1 MAAVIA
7 LFLLALSPAM
17 EAAAGDSGEADVGAV
32 EVARGRS
39 VFLQREQLSF
49 RAWPDVEAEADTHC
63 KVEVVLNEPMTQ
75 RVGRLTPQLFD
86 CNFLPE
92 EVAYQHNGSPLLDT
106 DRVLLRIY
114 WLGPSRTR
122 TERAALYVRVTEPP
136 PGGLAEL
143 GPAPLEV
150 PRFYALSN
158 PIDDSVVRLRIPGEA
173 ACAVR
178 PLAVPGAPVAGRLVL
193 GNDDDDAQRKGRD
206 VAALCPGNRG
216 CTRGAKEA
224 GFLKTSCQDFLTLGL
239 RYQHLSPP
247 SPDLDYVVIS
257 VELRQPDTR
266 DLLEAQTLW
275 LPVRIAG
282 AAPNQPP
289 RAAFSASLLLEVD
302 QFVLTPITTA
312 ALDAED
318 PETPREGLLFRVS
331 APPPRGF
338 LTHLDGRGG
347 PAGSFLWSDLRD
359 LKVAYQPPNASRPA
373 RDNFQM
379 EFRAVDERNASSAPI
394 VVHVSIRP
402 AETDAPRV
410 SWNTGLD
417 LLEGQSRAITWAELQ
432 IVDDDDDED
441 SVSLVA
447 VDGPAHGTLS
457 VRGTKSFTFK
467 VRDLRQG
474 AVLYRH
480 SGSDTTSDRVLFR
493 ISDGRHSLRHS
504 FPINILPRDDAP
516 PFLVN
521 NVALEVPEGGAL
533 RLEPSTLLAS
543 DLDSDDARILFGVDV
558 PPRAGRILK
567 RTSPQDP
574 GVPVSA
580 FLQRDLTRGLIFYQ
594 HSGEEIF
601 QDSFDVTLSDGQRP
615 PNLSPPYTV
624 AVSVFPV
631 EDQLPAEAPGSVR
644 HVTLKETQVAYITR
658 AHLHFSHA
666 EHPHSDLTYTVT
678 RPCFSPGNPGLM
690 DAGRLFYVDGAALG
704 RDPLTPAL
712 KSFTQ
717 HAVDHLK
724 VAYMPPLEDIGPD
737 QLAVHFVFSV
747 SDHRG
752 GAVTDVLFNI
762 TVTPVDD
769 QPPEAFSNLLRVEE
783 GGWAL
788 VTEEH
793 LQARDRDTR
802 AHHLRVEL
810 ERPAR
815 HGRLEL
821 RGRSLRVFTLAD
833 LRERA
838 VRYLHD
844 DSETT
849 EDDVGLRV
857 TDGVN
862 SVLVDLLVQVVPV
875 NDEPPR
881 LGPGL
886 RGDLRCPEGGRVQL
900 TADYL
905 AASDGDGDDDQL
917 SYVLARRPL
926 GGQLHRAG
934 IPVDKFSQRD
944 LLRGHVFYVH
954 AGGEIGPAPVVD
966 TVTLIISDGEA
977 GAADVCCHGDAP
989 PVPLHGTLPVYDLN
1003 VTLLPVNNKVPA
1015 VILGASVLAVDEG
1028 SRACLCG
1035 GVLGAWDP
1043 DSAPEELTFHLDAKP
1058 LHGFLE
1064 NVQPT
1069 PGYEKSNA
1077 GIPIERFTWTEL
1089 TSGSINY
1096 VQSRHRG
1103 AEPTEDR
1110 LLISVSDGLHR
1121 SASVPLAVI
1130 VRPVNDEEP
1139 RLRLAD
1145 FTVKEGGARELTP
1158 ALLDA
1163 WDLDAPPDELT
1174 FTLTGAPEHG
1184 ALMAG
1189 DVGAPLPGGSSFTL
1203 RQLRDG
1209 LRLRYQHDDSESPE
1223 DRLALRLSDGVH
1235 SLHAAAA
1242 IRVLPVDDHPARL
1255 LKNVGAEAEP
1265 GARRVISA
1273 AVLQAEDADTPP
1285 AALFYLLD
1293 AAPRLG
1299 KLHLK
1304 DGAGQRELAAG
1315 HNFTQDDV
1323 DENRLSYAAFAHARD
1338 HDGFGFGLS
1347 DLRHRSPAHFFNI
1360 TIHAPHAGDVSLQIG
1375 PLRVAQGGR
1384 VVLDTDCLRA
1394 WDAIGR
1400 PDLLVYEVTTAPRH
1414 GLLHRL
1420 ARPGVPL
1427 LSFTQMDVAAQRV
1440 CYTHD
1445 NGRGDAGDS
1454 FSLTVS
1460 NGERRRRQSGTVQVT
1475 VVAVDGVPATLE
1487 SNEGVGV
1494 AQGGT
1499 APITWRHLR
1508 LSDVGAPPS
1517 ELLFRLIRAPR
1528 FGRLLLRGDPFNAS
1542 AFSQADVDGGH
1553 LAYRH
1558 EAAGPPRDDAF
1569 AFLPGDGRNPGYL
1582 RFGQLRTVED
1592 VFHIHV
1598 EPVDRTPPV
1607 LTALGRPSEVVRLSD
1622 GRYGV
1627 FVTSKHLRAADDRAP
1642 PDQLRFSVLSPP
1654 TFGHL
1659 ENVRT
1664 GAYVRGRFAQR
1675 DVESRSLVFV
1685 LPADA
1690 DVTEDRFVFGLSD
1703 PAGNAAP
1710 PQTLTVSWSRIELA
1724 AQSFRICETAGALEI
1739 PLRRSGA
1746 SAEPAYVAV
1755 RVRDGTAK
1763 AARDFTHS
1771 TASLVQFDP
1780 GVERKTWSIYPRADG
1795 LEENDEDLSV
1805 ELSRPHNAVL
1815 GHVTSARVLI
1825 LDPRGGKCDLG
1836 AEEAPPHPPTTWPP
1850 PAVTPSPP
1858 KEDHAVLEVEAE
1870 LLWENV
1876 DPPRGDVPGR
1886 EAFLDDQAATEAA
1899 ATTAGVAPR
1908 RRETALGGPEAAT
1921 PGAGKV
1927 WTVSAGAACTVP
1939 SKSKPEERDSIP
1951 ERKKKKLNDRETE
1964 VDWPGQVSV
1973 PTDRH
1978 LKRRTVVTQFH
1989 GLTSLR
1995 LEEDER
2001 PAGKAAPRTP
2011 RREEAEPRKRTSC
2024 PDGWSG
2030 RRGRCYLAASS
2041 PGSWAGARRACSLLS
2056 TEGAVASVRSGRELR
2071 WLWRLGGGK
2080 PFWMGVATVGQHTP
2094 SCFLASH
2101 PRRWTSADCRS
2112 DARHAFICET
2122 PAVPSPY

>member
-1 MAAVIA
+1 MAAAVA
-7 LFLLALSPAM
+7 LFLLALSRPA
-17 EAAAGDSGEADVGAV
+17 ATGEADAGVV

-49 RAWPDVEAEADTHC
+49 RAWPDARAEADAHC
-63 KVEVVLNEPMTQ
+63 KVEVVLHEPMTQ
-75 RVGRLTPQLFD
+75 RVGRLTPQVFD

-92 EVAYQHNGSPLLDT
+92 EVAYRHNGSPLLDT

-122 TERAALYVRVTEPP
+122 TERAALHVRVTEPP

-143 GPAPLEV
+143 GSSPLEV

-158 PIDDSVVRLRIPGEA
+158 AIDHSVVRLRIPGEA

-178 PLAVPGAPVAGRLVL
+178 ALDVPGAPVAGRLVF
-193 GNDDDDAQRKGRD
+193 GNDDVQRKGRE
-206 VAALCPGNRG
+206 AAPCPGNRG
-216 CTRGAKEA
+216 CARGAKEA
-224 GFLKTSCQDFLTLGL
+224 GFLKASCQDFLTLGI

-257 VELRQPDTR
+257 VELRQPDSR

-289 RAAFSASLLLEVD
+289 RAALSASLLLEVD
-302 QFVLTPITTA
+302 QFVLTPVTTA
-312 ALDAED
+312 ALDAQD

-338 LTHLDGRGG
+338 LTHLDGRGD

-379 EFRAVDERNASSAPI
+379 EFRAVDERNASSAAI
-394 VVHVSIRP
+394 ALHVSIRP

-410 SWNTGLD
+410 SWNRGLD
-417 LLEGQSRAITWAELQ
+417 LLEGQSRAITWEELQ
-432 IVDDDDDED
+432 IVDHDDNED

-457 VRGTKSFTFK
+457 VRGAKSFTFT
-467 VRDLRQG
+467 VRDLREG
-474 AVLYRH
+474 AVLYHH
-480 SGSDTTSDRVLFR
+480 SDSDSTSDRVVFR
-493 ISDGRHSLRHS
+493 IGDGRHSLRHS
-504 FPINILPRDDAP
+504 FPIRILPRDDAP

-521 NVALEVPEGGAL
+521 NVALEVAEGGAL

-543 DLDSDDARILFGVDV
+543 DLDSDDGRILFRVDV

-567 RTSPQDP
+567 RTSLRDP
-574 GVPVSA
+574 GVPVSV
-580 FLQRDLTRGLIFYQ
+580 FVQRELTRGLIFYR

-601 QDSFDVTLSDGQRP
+601 RDSFDVTLSDGQSP

-644 HVTLKETQVAYITR
+644 HLTLKETQVAYITR

-678 RPCFSPGNPGLM
+678 RPCFGPGNPGLM
-690 DAGRLFYVDGAALG
+690 DAGRLFYVDGSALG

-724 VAYMPPLEDIGPD
+724 VAYMPPVEDIGPD
-737 QLAVHFVFSV
+737 PLAVQFVFSV
-747 SDHRG
+747 GDHRGG
-752 GAVTDVLFNI
+752 GAVTDLLFNI
-762 TVTPVDD
+762 SVTPVDD

-783 GGWAL
+783 GGWAF

-793 LQARDRDTR
+793 LRVRDRDTL

-833 LRERA
+833 LKERA

-862 SVLVDLLVQVVPV
+862 GVLVDLPVQVVPV
-875 NDEPPR
+875 NDQPPR

-905 AASDGDGDDDQL
+905 AASDDDDDGDDERL

-926 GGQLHRAG
+926 GGHLRRAG

-954 AGGEIGPAPVVD
+954 AGEEIGPAPVVD
-966 TVTLIISDGEA
+966 TLTLIISDGEA
-977 GAADVCCHGDAP
+977 GAGDVCCPGDAP
-989 PVPLHGTLPVYDLN
+989 PVPLHGALPVYHLN

-1035 GVLGAWDP
+1035 GLLGARDA
-1043 DSAPEELTFHLDAKP
+1043 DSAPEELTFHLDAEP

-1103 AEPTEDR
+1103 AEPTQDR
-1110 LLISVSDGLHR
+1110 LLISVSDGPHR
-1121 SASVPLAVI
+1121 SASVPLAVL

-1174 FTLTGAPEHG
+1174 FTLTGVPEHG
-1184 ALMAG
+1184 ALTAG
-1189 DVGAPLPGGSSFTL
+1189 EAGHPLPAGSSFTL

-1209 LRLRYQHDDSESPE
+1209 LTLCYRHDDSESPE

-1242 IRVLPVDDHPARL
+1242 IGVLPVDDHPPRL
-1255 LKNVGAEAEP
+1255 VENAGVEVEP

-1273 AVLQAEDADTPP
+1273 AVLRAEDADTPP

-1304 DGAGQRELAAG
+1304 EGAGQRELEAG

-1323 DENRLSYAAFAHARD
+1323 DENRLSYAAWAHARG

-1347 DLRHRSPAHFFNI
+1347 DLRHPSPAHLFNI
-1360 TIHAPHAGDVSLQIG
+1360 TIHAPYAGDVSLQIG

-1384 VVLDTDCLRA
+1384 AVLDTDCLRA
-1394 WDAIGR
+1394 RDGVGR
-1400 PDLLVYEVTTAPRH
+1400 PDRLLYAVTTAPRH

-1427 LSFTQMDVAAQRV
+1427 LSFTQMDVAARRV
-1440 CYTHD
+1440 CYAHD
-1445 NGRGDAGDS
+1445 NGRGDSGDS

-1460 NGERRRRQSGTVQVT
+1460 NGEQQQSGTVQVT
-1475 VVAVDGVPATLE
+1475 VVAVDRVPATLE
-1487 SNEGVGV
+1487 SNEGMGV

-1499 APITWRHLR
+1499 APITWRHLQ
-1508 LSDVGAPPS
+1508 LSDAETPPS

-1528 FGRLLLRGDPFNAS
+1528 FGRLLLRGVPLNAGPSADPPNTVAVAVNPLNAS
-1542 AFSQADVDGGH
+1542 AAGAAFSQADVDGGH

-1558 EAAGPPRDDAF
+1558 EAEAGPPRDDAF

-1582 RFGQLRTVED
+1582 RFGQLRTVEA

-1622 GRYGV
+1622 GRYAV

-1642 PDQLRFSVLSPP
+1642 SDQLIFTVLKPP
-1654 TFGHL
+1654 TYGHL

-1664 GAYVRGRFAQR
+1664 GAYVRGRFTQR

-1685 LPADA
+1685 LPADGH
-1690 DVTEDRFVFGLSD
+1690 VTEDGFVFGLSD

-1710 PQTLTVSWSRIELA
+1710 PQTLTVSWSRIQLA

-1739 PLRRSGA
+1739 PLLRSGA

-1780 GVERKTWSIYPRADG
+1780 GVGRKTWSVYPRADG

-1815 GHVTSARVLI
+1815 GRVTSARVLI
-1825 LDPRGGKCDLG
+1825 LDPRGGKCDMG
-1836 AEEAPPHPPTTWPP
+1836 AKEEAPPPPPPPLPLATSPPP
-1850 PAVTPSPP
+1850 PAITGSPP
-1858 KEDHAVLEVEAE
+1858 KEDNGVLEVEAE
-1870 LLWENV
+1870 LLWESAY
-1876 DPPRGDVPGR
+1876 PPRGDVPGR
-1886 EAFLDDQAATEAA
+1886 EAFLDDQPAAGAATT
-1899 ATTAGVAPR
+1899 TTAGVAPPR
-1908 RRETALGGPEAAT
+1908 RRESAPAGPEAAP
-1921 PGAGKV
+1921 PGVGKV
-1927 WTVSAGAACTVP
+1927 WT
-1939 SKSKPEERDSIP
+1939 
-1951 ERKKKKLNDRETE
+1951 
-1964 VDWPGQVSV
+1964 
-1973 PTDRH
+1973 
-1978 LKRRTVVTQFH
+1978 FH
-1989 GLTSLR
+1989 SLTSLR
-1995 LEEDER
+1995 LEEDRR
-2001 PAGKAAPRTP
+2001 PAAAKAARRRTP
-2011 RREEAEPRKRTSC
+2011 RREVARKRTTC

-2030 RRGRCYLAASS
+2030 HKGRCYLAASS

-2056 TEGAVASVRSGRELR
+2056 TGGALASVRSGRQLR
-2071 WLWRLGGGK
+2071 WLWKFGGGK
-2080 PFWMGVATVGQHTP
+2080 PFWMGGAATTTTTTTGQRTGW

-2112 DARHAFICET
+2112 DARRHAFICET
-2122 PAVPSPY
+2122 PAVPSAY